1 MDTASARSA
10 RVSVNQAESGSS
22 RTVQGKSVTS
32 GRLHVALLGWAR
44 ARQEATNRSRLPSTA
59 KANATIRETAGRC
72 FHVPNPAPKPAA
84 SPETAPARN
93 EANAAA
99 RNGSGEPI
107 NLAPRGSYRPSSEW
121 PRSEERRVGKECRS
135 RWSPYH

>member
-32 GRLHVALLGWAR
+32 GRLQVAPLGWAR
-44 ARQEATNRSRLPSTA
+44 ARQEATIRSRLPRTA
-59 KANATIRETAGRC
+59 KENGTIR
-72 FHVPNPAPKPAA
+72 AA
-84 SPETAPARN
+84 SGRGFQVPIPVVNPVARPETAPARS

-99 RNGSGEPI
+99 RKGSGEPI
-107 NLAPRGSYRPSSEW
+107 NPAPRGSYRPLSE
-121 PRSEERRVGKECRS
+121 
-135 RWSPYH
+135 